1 MHFTRRVLWFVLG
14 STALILGLIGIFIP
28 LLPTTPF
35 LLLASVCFMRVSP
48 RVHTWL
54 ISHPKLGPP
63 IVEWQKHKTIKA
75 SIKKKAIIMIVL
87 SFLISITI
95 TPILWVKAMLLI
107 FAVALIYWFSTIPT
121 S

>member
-1 MHFTRRVLWFVLG
+1 MLWFVLG
-14 STALILGLIGIFIP
+14 STALILGFIGIFIP

>member
-1 MHFTRRVLWFVLG
+1 
-14 STALILGLIGIFIP
+14 
-28 LLPTTPF
+28 
-35 LLLASVCFMRVSP
+35 MRVSP

>member
-1 MHFTRRVLWFVLG
+1 
-14 STALILGLIGIFIP
+14 
-28 LLPTTPF
+28 
-35 LLLASVCFMRVSP
+35 MRVSP

-107 FAVALIYWFSTIPT
+107 FVIVLLYWFTSIPT

>member
-1 MHFTRRVLWFVLG
+1 
-14 STALILGLIGIFIP
+14 
-28 LLPTTPF
+28 
-35 LLLASVCFMRVSP
+35 MRVSP
-48 RVHTWL
+48 RMHIWL

-107 FAVALIYWFSTIPT
+107 FVIVLLYWFTSIPT

>member
-1 MHFTRRVLWFVLG
+1 MLWFVLG
-14 STALILGLIGIFIP
+14 AVALILGFVGIFLP

-48 RVHTWL
+48 RIHAWL

-75 SIKKKAIIMIVL
+75 SIKKKATVMIVL
-87 SFLISITI
+87 SFILSII
-95 TPILWVKAMLLI
+95 LAPILWVKVMLLL
-107 FAVALIYWFSTIPT
+107 FAIILLYWFSTVPV

>member
-14 STALILGLIGIFIP
+14 AVALILGFVGIFLP

-48 RVHTWL
+48 RMHAWL
-54 ISHPKLGPP
+54 IFHPKLGPP

-75 SIKKKAIIMIVL
+75 SIKKKATVMIVL
-87 SFLISITI
+87 SFILSII
-95 TPILWVKAMLLI
+95 LAPILWVKVMLLL
-107 FAVALIYWFSTIPT
+107 FAIILLYWFSTVPV